1 MHSLNTIPNKK
12 FGLFIA
18 GVMFIL
24 AIYQGIFYFY
34 TYSWVLLLVFS
45 LLAMGLAFYLPSVFH
60 WPNHFWHLLGRYMGL
75 VISPIVLGIIYFLLI
90 TPISLA
96 TKVFGRDELLL
107 KRPKVMS
114 YWMVKTKSDDSSS
127 YKNQF

>member
-1 MHSLNTIPNKK
+1 
-12 FGLFIA
+12 
-18 GVMFIL
+18 
-24 AIYQGIFYFY
+24 
-34 TYSWVLLLVFS
+34 
-45 LLAMGLAFYLPSVFH
+45 
-60 WPNHFWHLLGRYMGL
+60 MGL

-96 TKVFGRDELLL
+96 TRFFGRDELLL

-114 YWMVKTKSDDSSS
+114 YWIVKDKSNDGSS

>member
-24 AIYQGIFYFY
+24 AIYQGTLHFHA
-34 TYSWVLLLVFS
+34 YSWVLLLVFS
-45 LLAMGLAFYLPSVFH
+45 LLAIAVALYLPSVFN
-60 WPNHFWHLLGRYMGL
+60 WPNHIWHLLGRYMGL
-75 VISPIVLGIIYFLLI
+75 VISPMVLGVIYFLLI
-90 TPISLA
+90 TPISLV
-96 TKVFGRDELLL
+96 TRFFGRDELAL

-114 YWMVKTKSDDSSS
+114 YWIVKDKSNDSS